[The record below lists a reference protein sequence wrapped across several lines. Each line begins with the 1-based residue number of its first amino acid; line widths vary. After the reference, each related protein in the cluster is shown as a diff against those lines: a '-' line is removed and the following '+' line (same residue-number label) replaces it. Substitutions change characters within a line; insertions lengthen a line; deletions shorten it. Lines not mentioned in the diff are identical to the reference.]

1 MGELFKN
8 HVTQQQT
15 RFKQALLKPTFLT
28 PVLLKPTFLKHILL
42 KQKVQ
47 RTLRPL
53 LMGLSL
59 TGMVQLA
66 YAADPLNGSVWKS
79 VDDKTNVAT
88 ALIKFKQHPN
98 GALSASIQKVLVP
111 NDANACSK
119 CVGPYHNK
127 NLVGLTIIQ
136 NLQQVATNRYD
147 NGKILDPQSGK
158 TYSFNAKMSADG
170 KTLSGRGYI
179 GISAIGRSQ
188 TWYRVS

>member
-1 MGELFKN
+1 MTKSLSN
-8 HVTQQQT
+8 QTTQRIRFTKQT
-15 RFKQALLKPTFLT
+15 LQHGLRNTFLS
-28 PVLLKPTFLKHILL
+28 
-42 KQKVQ
+42 
-47 RTLRPL
+47 
-53 LMGLSL
+53 LSL
-59 TGMVQLA
+59 LSMAHMA

-79 VDDKTNVAT
+79 IDDKTNIAT

-98 GALSASIQKVLVP
+98 GALSASIEKVLVP

-136 NLQQVATNRYD
+136 NLKQVATNRYD

-158 TYSFNAKMSADG
+158 TYSFSAKMSADG

-179 GISAIGRSQ
+179 GISALGRSQ